1 MITVSRLVFVV
12 SLLVLLSG
20 CAGLRVVGAGISVS
34 DGGSA
39 GASIVIGDSDR
50 RTIANYYARR
60 PAKRMPPGLAKRGGQ
75 LPPGLARR
83 DTLPP
88 GLNERRL
95 PEDLLRQLSAAPGG
109 YIRVIVGSDIV
120 LMNIKTRVVAD
131 IYRDIVR

>member
-1 MITVSRLVFVV
+1 MGALRIVFAA
-12 SLLVLLSG
+12 LVLASLGG

-34 DGGSA
+34 DSGSV
-39 GASIVIGDSDR
+39 GASIVIGESDR
-50 RTIANYYARR
+50 RVIARYYARR

-88 GLNERRL
+88 GLRERRL
-95 PEDLLRQLSAAPGG
+95 PDDLLNQLSPAPAG
-109 YIRVIVGSDIV
+109 YLRVIVGSDIV
-120 LMNIKTRVVAD
+120 LMNRETRVVAD